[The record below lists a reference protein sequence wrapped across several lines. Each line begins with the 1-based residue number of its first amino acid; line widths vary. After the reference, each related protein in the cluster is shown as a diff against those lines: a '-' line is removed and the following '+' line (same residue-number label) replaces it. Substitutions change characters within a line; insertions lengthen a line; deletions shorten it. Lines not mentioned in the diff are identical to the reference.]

1 MSRNISLQEAGSRWV
16 KNSLRS
22 YLEGEKNL
30 KWIAGILKGTSKEEI
45 QSLFDSL
52 GRSKERRNF
61 RNGSI
66 GPTFPARQTN
76 APPSRAFIKYEHTI
90 SKRFRVEKVGF

>member
-1 MSRNISLQEAGSRWV
+1 MSRNISLQEAGIRWV

-52 GRSKERRNF
+52 GRSGTLERKTEFQEWLNRTDLP
-61 RNGSI
+61 RK
-66 GPTFPARQTN
+66 TN
-76 APPSRAFIKYEHTI
+76 
-90 SKRFRVEKVGF
+90 

>member
-1 MSRNISLQEAGSRWV
+1 MSRNVSLQEAGNRWV

-30 KWIAGILKGTSKEEI
+30 KWIAGILKGMGRDQI

-52 GRSKERRNF
+52 GRLGTAERKAEFLEWLN
-61 RNGSI
+61 
-66 GPTFPARQTN
+66 QTDL
-76 APPSRAFIKYEHTI
+76 PLKTD
-90 SKRFRVEKVGF
+90 

>member
-1 MSRNISLQEAGSRWV
+1 MSRNISLQEAGNRWV

-30 KWIAGILKGTSKEEI
+30 KWIAGILKGMDRDQI

-52 GRSKERRNF
+52 GRPGTAERKAELREWLN
-61 RNGSI
+61 
-66 GPTFPARQTN
+66 
-76 APPSRAFIKYEHTI
+76 RADTPHKTD
-90 SKRFRVEKVGF
+90 

>member
-30 KWIAGILKGTSKEEI
+30 KWIAGILKGMNEDEA
-45 QSLFDSL
+45 QSLFNSL
-52 GRSKERRNF
+52 GRIGKDERRAEF
-61 RNGSI
+61 QEWLNGAGHLS
-66 GPTFPARQTN
+66 
-76 APPSRAFIKYEHTI
+76 
-90 SKRFRVEKVGF
+90 

>member
-1 MSRNISLQEAGSRWV
+1 MSRNISLQEAGNRWV

-30 KWIAGILKGTSKEEI
+30 KWVAGILKGMSKDEI

-52 GRSKERRNF
+52 SRSGTAERKAEFQEWLN
-61 RNGSI
+61 
-66 GPTFPARQTN
+66 
-76 APPSRAFIKYEHTI
+76 RADLPRKTD
-90 SKRFRVEKVGF
+90 

>member
-1 MSRNISLQEAGSRWV
+1 MGRNISLQEAGNRWV

-30 KWIAGILKGTSKEEI
+30 KWIAGILKGATKDEI

-52 GRSKERRNF
+52 SHLATPERKTEFQEWFNRAGAFSKM
-61 RNGSI
+61 
-66 GPTFPARQTN
+66 
-76 APPSRAFIKYEHTI
+76 K
-90 SKRFRVEKVGF
+90 

>member
-1 MSRNISLQEAGSRWV
+1 MSRNVSLQEAGNRWV

-30 KWIAGILKGTSKEEI
+30 RWIAGILKGMGRDQI

-52 GRSKERRNF
+52 GRPGTAERKAEFLEWLNRADTT
-61 RNGSI
+61 
-66 GPTFPARQTN
+66 PKTN
-76 APPSRAFIKYEHTI
+76 
-90 SKRFRVEKVGF
+90 

>member
-1 MSRNISLQEAGSRWV
+1 MSRNTSLQEAGSRWV

-30 KWIAGILKGTSKEEI
+30 KWIAGILKGMDRDQI

-52 GRSKERRNF
+52 GRPGTAERKAEFLEWLN
-61 RNGSI
+61 
-66 GPTFPARQTN
+66 
-76 APPSRAFIKYEHTI
+76 RADLPRKTD
-90 SKRFRVEKVGF
+90 

>member
-1 MSRNISLQEAGSRWV
+1 MGRNISLQEAGDRWV

-30 KWIAGILKGTSKEEI
+30 KWIAGILKGLDRDKI

-52 GRSKERRNF
+52 GRPGTAERKAEFLEWLNRADT
-61 RNGSI
+61 
-66 GPTFPARQTN
+66 PHKTN
-76 APPSRAFIKYEHTI
+76 
-90 SKRFRVEKVGF
+90 